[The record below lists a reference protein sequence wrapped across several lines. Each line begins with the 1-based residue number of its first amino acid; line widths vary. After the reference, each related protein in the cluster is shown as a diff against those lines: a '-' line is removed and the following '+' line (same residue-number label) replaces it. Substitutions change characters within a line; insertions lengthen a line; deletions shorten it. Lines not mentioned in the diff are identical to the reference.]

1 MRKKIAAFTIALV
14 LAVSVPTIKA
24 QSGGGGGG
32 GWYEGPDGV
41 CEDILCG
48 IDPMDLMN
56 CNNSI
61 QRFFSWL
68 FNIPCI
74 PY

>member
-32 GWYEGPDGV
+32 GWGDDPVYSCGD
-41 CEDILCG
+41 DILCG
-48 IDPMDLMN
+48 IDPMQLLK
-56 CNNSI
+56 CSNSFD
-61 QRFFSWL
+61 RFFSW
-68 FNIPCI
+68 FFGIPCF
-74 PY
+74 